1 MHRPVV
7 KAGAGFVQERAPDWQ
22 TRRMLSPLVLTAV
35 LAAPA
40 SLPSDT
46 LEQRWR
52 VVLFDGQKVG
62 HALSERQRIGD
73 RYISREVMDLEIQR
87 EGSPVRLYSEQVV
100 QESLSLEPLAFSVR
114 TRTSNVEQRIDATV
128 TPAGEVAVRIDG
140 AGVISERQLRLP
152 AGALMAEAQ
161 LAKLRDSGLPP
172 GARIEFTAFEP
183 SLLDSILVE
192 TEVLGPRRVAV
203 MEEDREL
210 IEVVQTA
217 RFPGNPVETRAWV
230 DEDFTP
236 YRISMNL
243 LGMQIEMVDC
253 SRSCA
258 LAPNQPVDYLQRLLL
273 TPPETL
279 SSQALE
285 PGLRY
290 TLAVQGS
297 GRASPTS
304 EQRVRAEADTLVIE
318 VCARCDGEVADAPG
332 EEWLAATPWVQSDHP
347 LIRRLAV
354 EAAGEAKTPIARML
368 AAEAFVRRHIRSKN
382 LSVGYA
388 SALETAQS
396 RTGDCTEH
404 ALLLAALG
412 RALGLPTRIATG
424 LAYAEGY
431 GPNGRAFVPHAWTQ
445 AWIDGRWQ
453 SFDAALDGFDA
464 GHLALAV
471 GDGDPSRF
479 YAGISLLGRLSIREI
494 APLEPAG
501 AAAP

>member
-1 MHRPVV
+1 M
-7 KAGAGFVQERAPDWQ
+7 KDSAGFVQAAPPGWH
-22 TRRMLSPLVLTAV
+22 TRPMIESLVLTVV
-35 LAAPA
+35 LAAPVA
-40 SLPSDT
+40 LPSET

-62 HALSERQRIGD
+62 HALSERQRLGE
-73 RYISREVMDLEIQR
+73 RYVSREVMDLEIRRQG
-87 EGSPVRLYSEQVV
+87 EPVRLYSEQLV
-100 QESLSLEPLAFSVR
+100 QESLSLQPLAFSVR
-114 TRTSNVEQRIDATV
+114 MKSSAAEQRVDGTVLPDGRVQLKIDS
-128 TPAGEVAVRIDG
+128 AGSV
-140 AGVISERQLRLP
+140 SERELTMP

-161 LAKLRDSGLPP
+161 LAKLRDSGLVT
-172 GARIEFTAFEP
+172 GSTVEFTAFEP
-183 SLLDSILVE
+183 GLLEAIRVE
-192 TEVLGPRRVAV
+192 TQVLGPKRVEV
-203 MEEDREL
+203 MDQDREL
-210 IEVVQTA
+210 IEVLQTA
-217 RFPGNPVETRAWV
+217 HFPGNAVQTRAWV
-230 DEDFTP
+230 DAGFTP
-236 YRISMNL
+236 YRLSMSL

-273 TPPETL
+273 TPPSEL
-279 SSQALE
+279 PAQSLD

-290 TLAVQGS
+290 TLAVNGE
-297 GRASPTS
+297 GRIGGTS
-304 EQRVRAEADTLVIE
+304 EQRVTGSGESLTVE
-318 VCARCDGEVADAPG
+318 VCRRCDGESAAEPG
-332 EEWLAATPWVQSDHP
+332 PEWLAPTSWIQSDDP
-347 LIRRLAV
+347 LIIRIAK
-354 EAAGEAKTPIARML
+354 EAASGDDTPRERMR
-368 AAEAFVRRHIRSKN
+368 AAEAYVRRYIRNKN

-412 RALGLPTRIATG
+412 RALGVPTRVATG

-431 GPNGRAFVPHAWTQ
+431 GESGRAFVPHAWTQ

-479 YAGISLLGRLSIREI
+479 YAGISLLGRMSIREVTVLADAEVE
-494 APLEPAG
+494 AP
-501 AAAP
+501 

>member
-1 MHRPVV
+1 
-7 KAGAGFVQERAPDWQ
+7 
-22 TRRMLSPLVLTAV
+22 MLNSLVLTAV
-35 LAAPA
+35 LAAPMA
-40 SLPSDT
+40 LPSET

-62 HALSERQRIGD
+62 HALSERQRLGE
-73 RYISREVMDLEIQR
+73 RYISREVMDLEIRR
-87 EGSPVRLYSEQVV
+87 EGEPVRLYSEQVV
-100 QESLSLEPLAFSVR
+100 QESLALRPLAFSVR
-114 TRTSNVEQRIDATV
+114 MKSSNVEQRVDATV
-128 TPAGEVAVRIDG
+128 TPQGRVQVKIDSAGAV
-140 AGVISERQLRLP
+140 SEREFDLP

-161 LAKLRDSGLPP
+161 LAQLRDSGL
-172 GARIEFTAFEP
+172 GAGSTVEFTAFEP
-183 SLLDSILVE
+183 SLLDAIRVE
-192 TEVLGPRRVAV
+192 TQVIGPKRVAV
-203 MEEDREL
+203 MEQDLEL

-217 RFPGNPVETRAWV
+217 HFPGNPVQTRAWV
-230 DEDFTP
+230 DAGFTP
-236 YRISMNL
+236 YRLSMNL

-258 LAPNQPVDYLQRLLL
+258 LAPNQPVDYLQRLML
-273 TPPETL
+273 TPPAALPAQTL
-279 SSQALE
+279 D

-290 TLAVQGS
+290 TLAVRGE
-297 GRASPTS
+297 GRIGGTS
-304 EQRVRAEADTLVIE
+304 EQRVVETADALVVD
-318 VCARCDGEVADAPG
+318 VCRRCDGEAAAEPG
-332 EEWLAATPWVQSDHP
+332 SEWLAPTPWIQATDP
-347 LIRRLAV
+347 LIVRMAK
-354 EAAGEAKTPIARML
+354 EAASGADSPRERMR
-368 AAEAFVRRHIRSKN
+368 AAEAYVRRYIRNKN

-412 RALGLPTRIATG
+412 RALGVPTRIATG

-431 GPNGRAFVPHAWTQ
+431 GDAGGAFVPHAWTQ

-479 YAGISLLGRLSIREI
+479 YAGISLLGRLAIREVTPLAEVEVEVD
-494 APLEPAG
+494 AP
-501 AAAP
+501 

>member
-1 MHRPVV
+1 
-7 KAGAGFVQERAPDWQ
+7 
-22 TRRMLSPLVLTAV
+22 MLSTALFLAV
-35 LAAPA
+35 LATPA
-40 SLPSDT
+40 SLPAET

-62 HALSERQRIGD
+62 HALSERQRVGE
-73 RYISREVMDLEIQR
+73 RYVSREVMDLEIQR
-87 EGSPVRLYSEQVV
+87 EGEPVRLYSEQVV
-100 QESLSLEPLAFSVR
+100 QESLSLAPLAFSVR
-114 TRTSNVEQRIDATV
+114 TRTSNVEQRVDATI
-128 TPAGEVAVRIDG
+128 TPAGLIRVQIDAAG
-140 AGVISERQLRLP
+140 ALSERELQLP
-152 AGALMAEAQ
+152 SGALMAEAQ
-161 LAKLRDSGLPP
+161 LARLRDSGLSA
-172 GARIEFTAFEP
+172 GSTVEFTAFEP
-183 SLLDSILVE
+183 SLLDAIRVE
-192 TEVLGPRRVAV
+192 TRVIGPGRIAV

-217 RFPGNPVETRAWV
+217 HFPGNPVETRAWV
-230 DEDFTP
+230 DPDFTP

-253 SRSCA
+253 SRNCA

-273 TPPETL
+273 APPSPL
-279 SSQALE
+279 ASQVLD

-290 TLAVQGS
+290 TLQVQGS

-304 EQRVRAEADTLVIE
+304 EQRVSVEADALVIE
-318 VCARCDGEVADAPG
+318 VCRHCDGEQAEAPG
-332 EEWLAATPWVQSDHP
+332 AEWLASTPWIQSDHP
-347 LIRRLAV
+347 LIQRLAR
-354 EAAGEAKTPIARML
+354 EAASGARTPAAKMR
-368 AAEAFVRRHIRSKN
+368 AAEAYVRRYIRSKN

-412 RALGLPTRIATG
+412 RALGVPTRIATG

-431 GPNGRAFVPHAWTQ
+431 GESGRAFVPHAWTQ
-445 AWIDGRWQ
+445 AWVDGRWQ

-494 APLEPAG
+494 APLERDG
-501 AAAP
+501 AAAR